1 MSDQFT
7 AIGGGGRSRQLDRPS
22 TRWDDR
28 GAALIEFALLLP
40 FLAIL
45 VFGTIDLSRA
55 SQLRNRLINAAR
67 EGAAFGQF
75 SPQYVNPG
83 CNGGR
88 SIDRAV
94 MREDPGLGVTRN
106 DIQVS
111 RVRTIGGVTTEVP
124 YWNGPADSPSATA
137 CDNPVAVSG
146 GTPITFD
153 RSPTNPD
160 RVRVEVTQ
168 NLQILTPLVAAI
180 IGADQVE
187 LRGRAEAVIQG

>member
-1 MSDQFT
+1 MSEEAT
-7 AIGGGGRSRQLDRPS
+7 AIVGGSRSGRARPS
-22 TRWDDR
+22 CARWGDR

-55 SQLRNRLINAAR
+55 SQLRNRLTNAAR
-67 EGAAFGQF
+67 EGAAFGQY

-88 SIDRAV
+88 NIDSAV
-94 MREDPGLGVTRN
+94 MREDPGLGLTRT
-106 DIQVS
+106 DIHVS
-111 RVRTIGGVTTEVP
+111 RVRTTDGVTSEVA
-124 YWNGPADSPSATA
+124 YWNGAADSPSATA

-180 IGADQVE
+180 IGTDQVE